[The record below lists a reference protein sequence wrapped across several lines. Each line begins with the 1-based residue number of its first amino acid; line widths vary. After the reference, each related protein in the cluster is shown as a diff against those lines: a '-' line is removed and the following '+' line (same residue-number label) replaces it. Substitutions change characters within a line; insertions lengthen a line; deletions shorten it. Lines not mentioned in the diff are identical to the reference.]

1 MGTELTDLFITLHPR
16 KQWKRASTQEEL
28 TTLVQEELRDL
39 PGPRLAM
46 SQPIEMRMNEMI
58 SGVRSDVAAI
68 LYGDDLDLMVAKASE
83 VERALNSIR
92 GAAEVKVE
100 QVSGQ
105 PVLQIRV
112 KQDEIARYGVT
123 ASTVMNIVRALGT
136 HNVGEVYEGQLRFP
150 LIIRLPEKAR
160 ADPEAISQILV
171 ATPSGERIPLSRL
184 ATIEKVQGPNT
195 IKRDW
200 YQRRI
205 TIEANVRGRDLGSF
219 VAEAQQVISQRV
231 QLPAGRYRIEWGGQF
246 ENLQRAQTRLM
257 IVVPIALLMILSLLY
272 MTYRNWVD
280 SLRVF
285 TGVPFAWI
293 GGILALWVRD
303 MPFSFSTTC
312 CWSLRF
318 GSCAAKENH
327 LMTLLK
333 RQQ

>member
-1 MGTELTDLFITLHPR
+1 
-16 KQWKRASTQEEL
+16 
-28 TTLVQEELRDL
+28 
-39 PGPRLAM
+39 M

-184 ATIEKVQGPNT
+184 ATIEKVQGP
-195 IKRDW
+195 KHD
-200 YQRRI
+200 
-205 TIEANVRGRDLGSF
+205 
-219 VAEAQQVISQRV
+219 
-231 QLPAGRYRIEWGGQF
+231 
-246 ENLQRAQTRLM
+246 QTRL
-257 IVVPIALLMILSLLY
+257 VSKTDHDRSQRSWSRSGQFRCRSPTSHLTESAIACRSLPNR
-272 MTYRNWVD
+272 MGRAV
-280 SLRVF
+280 
-285 TGVPFAWI
+285 
-293 GGILALWVRD
+293 
-303 MPFSFSTTC
+303 
-312 CWSLRF
+312 
-318 GSCAAKENH
+318 
-327 LMTLLK
+327 
-333 RQQ
+333 